1 MVRIERIMSEAAMDR
16 LVPEWRV
23 LWQRVPDATP
33 FQSPEWLLSWWGCFG
48 NRAPLVLTARED
60 GQLIGVLPLYELDE
74 AGCRKLLPIG
84 ISLSDYL
91 DALVDSND
99 PRVGG
104 VRCWFRWSICLAGK
118 NATSRIFLRARAF
131 LAARCP
137 APLMAYRSAG
147 ETCPVLALP
156 ATVAELRDVVP
167 RKTLRDLRQ
176 ARRRAAAAGA
186 VEAIRADASTVS
198 GFMQDFFRLHEGRW
212 RPIAEHGVC
221 ADPVVRDFHLTAAQR
236 MLDSGMLRLY
246 VLRVGN
252 STVAAYYGFTAKR
265 TAYAYLSGFDP
276 EFAEF
281 SPGTQIVAHAIEE
294 AVRDG
299 AREFHFLRGGEAY
312 KYAWGAVDRPNT
324 ALTLRR
330 KC

>member
-1 MVRIERIMSEAAMDR
+1 
-16 LVPEWRV
+16 LTW
-23 LWQRVPDATP
+23 W
-33 FQSPEWLLSWWGCFG
+33 SWFG
-48 NRAPLVLTARED
+48 NGAPFVLAARED
-60 GQLIGVLPLYELDE
+60 GQLIAVLPLYELEE

-99 PRVGG
+99 PGATG
-104 VRCWFRWSICLAGK
+104 ALLASLVDLPGWEECYLPDL
-118 NATSRIFLRARAF
+118 APRAAL

-137 APLMAYRSAG
+137 PRLTEHRSAG

-156 ATVAELRDVVP
+156 DAVAELRNVVP

-176 ARRRAAAAGA
+176 ARRRATAAGTVRA
-186 VEAIRADASTVS
+186 LRADASAVS

-212 RPIAEHGVC
+212 QPIAGHGVC

-236 MLDSGMLRLY
+236 MLDAGMLRLY
-246 VLRVGN
+246 LLRVGN
-252 STVAAYYGFTAKR
+252 STAAAYYGFAAKR

-276 EFAEF
+276 EFAEL

-294 AVRDG
+294 AVREG
-299 AREFHFLRGGEAY
+299 AREFHFLRGGEPY

>member
-1 MVRIERIMSEAAMDR
+1 MDR

-23 LWQRVPDATP
+23 LWQKVPDATP

-48 NRAPLVLTARED
+48 NEALFVLTARED
-60 GQLIGVLPLYELDE
+60 GQLIAVLPLYELDE

-91 DALVDSND
+91 DALVNSND
-99 PRVGG
+99 PGTAG
-104 VRCWFRWSICLAGK
+104 ELLASLVDLPGWEECY
-118 NATSRIFLRARAF
+118 IPELPPRAAL

-137 APLMAYRSAG
+137 APLMANRSTG

-156 ATVAELRDVVP
+156 PAVAELREVVP
-167 RKTLRDLRQ
+167 PKTLRDLRQ
-176 ARRRAAAAGA
+176 ARRRADAAGR

-198 GFMQDFFRLHEGRW
+198 GFMQEFFRLHEDRW
-212 RPIAEHGVC
+212 RPIAGHGVC
-221 ADPVVRDFHLTAAQR
+221 ADPSVRDFHLTAAQR
-236 MLDSGMLRLY
+236 MLDAGMLRLY
-246 VLRVGN
+246 LLRVGN
-252 STVAAYYGFTAKR
+252 STAAAYYGFTAKR

-276 EFAEF
+276 KFAEL

-294 AVRDG
+294 AVREG
-299 AREFHFLRGGEAY
+299 AHEFHFLRGAETY